1 MMPQFKIGDEVGVR
15 TELGLIV
22 RGRITGRR
30 DDGKFVVKRFN
41 GCGWATEEVGDG
53 DHLTTCR
60 PMPADREL
68 YESQVPTSERESTT
82 FTQDFRI
89 AEAYGVAAI
98 RDTYRRAFAAWKSQY
113 KYLTELTMVLNHR
126 LHHWFYVA
134 GEDDERTKLYSRLW
148 DESFEWGK
156 ANLKGDELYFF
167 LSVLD

>member
-1 MMPQFKIGDEVGVR
+1 MPQFKIGDEVGVR

-30 DDGKFVVKRFN
+30 DDGRFAVRRFN
-41 GCGWATEEVGDG
+41 GYGWSNEEVVAT

-60 PMPADREL
+60 PMPADKEL

-89 AEAYGVAAI
+89 AETYGVAAI